1 MDVDTTGTD
10 DAPVALVTG
19 ANRGTGLAI
28 AAELHR
34 RGYRVGA
41 LHRTLTGTSWLHE
54 FPCDLTA
61 PDSIDQAVAAALDR
75 FGRLDACVAN
85 AAVRRLA
92 PVSRLEP
99 ADWDESVAVN
109 LTAVFRLVRA
119 TLPAIR
125 ASGGSYVVIGS
136 HAGTHYFEGGAA
148 YSATKAALKALVE
161 TLLLEERPNGVRSTL
176 LNPGA
181 IANRYGQGTPLKMAT
196 ESVAHWV
203 GALIQDQPAD
213 VAVGEIELRPA
224 RLADPL
230 RAGIARLQHV

>member
-1 MDVDTTGTD
+1 MEISPIDPP
-10 DAPVALVTG
+10 AALVTG
-19 ANRGTGLAI
+19 ASRGTGLAI

-41 LHRTLTGTSWLHE
+41 LHRKPTGADWLHE
-54 FPCDLTA
+54 FPCDLTV
-61 PDSIDQAVAAALDR
+61 PESIDAAVAAAVAR

-92 PVSRLEP
+92 PVGLLDP
-99 ADWDESVAVN
+99 GDWDESVAVN

-119 TLPAIR
+119 TLPAMR

-181 IANRYGQGTPLKMAT
+181 IANRCDDDNTLKMAT
-196 ESVAHWV
+196 ASVAHWV
-203 GALIQDQPAD
+203 GALVQDQPAD
-213 VAVGEIELRPA
+213 VAVGEVELRPA
-224 RLADPL
+224 RLPDPL
-230 RAGIARLQHV
+230 LAGMARLQHV